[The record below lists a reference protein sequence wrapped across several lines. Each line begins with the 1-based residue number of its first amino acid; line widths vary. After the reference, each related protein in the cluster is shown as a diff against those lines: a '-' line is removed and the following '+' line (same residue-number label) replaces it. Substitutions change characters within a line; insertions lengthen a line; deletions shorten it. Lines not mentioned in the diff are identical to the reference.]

1 MAIFVLN
8 SGGGAGGGGG
18 VDTSNDTVKANY
30 VLAPHTFH
38 DSEGNAGTGSIYEW
52 GGSILDGASTA
63 GNKVTVQPSQST
75 RHIAAGSYI
84 NREIELAAMPSGSA
98 SMAQSGNKVTLTKT
112 AGYIPAG
119 SQDLILDSATE
130 KLELNGATVTLD
142 RTSSGYVPAG
152 TGVLSRTV
160 PLVSNY
166 SVSITKNGSKTITAL
181 DGTAGFSSLVINT
194 SVAGTAPLL
203 QEKTVNITQNGV
215 SYAYPSGSF
224 DGLSMVT
231 INVNVPATTP
241 TTSSGIVSNG
251 GSTLYIS
258 CPSGYTLYMVSF
270 MASSADYSNVSKVVG
285 GYARKGS
292 STGRG
297 SYILSS
303 GNPAVGNLSASFSG
317 NTVTITP
324 LSGYSFSGMSYT
336 AFVCYA

>member
-8 SGGGAGGGGG
+8 SGGGASGGGG

-38 DSEGNAGTGSIYEW
+38 DSEGNAGTGLIYEW

-63 GNKVTVQPSQST
+63 GNKVTIQPASSV

-119 SQDLILDSATE
+119 SQDLVLDSATE
-130 KLELNGATVTLD
+130 QLRLSGATVYLD
-142 RTSSGYVPAG
+142 RESAGYVPTG
-152 TGVLSRTV
+152 TGVLSKTV
-160 PLVSNY
+160 PLVNNY
-166 SVSITKNGSKTITAL
+166 SVSITQNGLKTITAL
-181 DGTAGFSSLVINT
+181 DGTAGFSSLIINT
-194 SVAGTAPLL
+194 SVAGTAPML
-203 QEKTVNITQNGV
+203 QEKTVNITQNGI
-215 SYAYPSGSF
+215 SYASPSSSF

-231 INVNVPATTP
+231 INVNVPGPSDAAGTITNN
-241 TTSSGIVSNG
+241 S
-251 GSTLYIS
+251 STLSIR
-258 CPSGYTLYMVSF
+258 CASGHTLYMAGF
-270 MASSADYSNVSKVVG
+270 MASSASYANTSKVVG
-285 GYARKGS
+285 GYVRLGS

-297 SYILSS
+297 SYITS
-303 GNPAVGNLSASFSG
+303 GGDPAVGNLTASFSG

-336 AFVCYA
+336 AFVCYV